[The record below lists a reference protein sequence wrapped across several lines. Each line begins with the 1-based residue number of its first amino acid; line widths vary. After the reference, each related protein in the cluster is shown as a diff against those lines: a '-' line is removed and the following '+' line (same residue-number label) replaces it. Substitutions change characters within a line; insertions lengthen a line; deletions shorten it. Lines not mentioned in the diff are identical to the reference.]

1 MTDEERE
8 GARKILRGV
17 SAARPAPSGAR
28 REAQREKHG
37 SASERRRLM
46 AAPMERTRH
55 PGIHKRGTRYVVIY
69 RAGVKQRKESHGR

>member
-8 GARKILRGV
+8 VARKILRGV
-17 SAARPAPSGAR
+17 SAAVR
-28 REAQREKHG
+28 RRQALVEAQREKDG

-55 PGIHKRGTRYVVIY
+55 PGIYKRGTRYVMIY